1 MIVIMAGLPA
11 TGKSTLCGEL
21 ASRLSGTVLGKD
33 EIRSTLFSPNDIE
46 YSTEQDDFCMSIM
59 LQTAA
64 YILKRNP
71 GRIVFLDGRPF
82 SRRYQIEQV
91 IHQAEELQQP
101 WRILQCVCSD
111 ESARRRLEEQAK
123 SGGHPAAD
131 RDYQLYLRVKANFE
145 EITMPKEIID
155 TDQPVEACIEAAL
168 TYLSRR

>member
-11 TGKSTLCGEL
+11 TGKSTLCSEL
-21 ASRLSGTVLGKD
+21 AKRLSGTVLDKD
-33 EIRSTLFSPNDIE
+33 EIRLTLFSPNEIE
-46 YSTEQDDFCMSIM
+46 YSTDQDDFCMSIM

-64 YILKRNP
+64 YILKKNP
-71 GRIVFLDGRPF
+71 QRTVFLDGRPF

-91 IHQAEELQQP
+91 IREAEELKQS

-131 RDYQLYLRVKANFE
+131 RDYELYLRVKANFE
-145 EITMPKEIID
+145 EITMPKAIID
-155 TDQPVEACIEAAL
+155 TDQPLEACVHYAL
-168 TYLSRR
+168 SSLG

>member
-21 ASRLSGTVLGKD
+21 ASRLSGTVLDKD

-46 YSTEQDDFCMSIM
+46 YSTDQDDFCMSIM

-64 YILKRNP
+64 YILKKNP
-71 GRIVFLDGRPF
+71 QRTVFLDGRPF

-91 IHQAEELQQP
+91 IREAEELKQS

-131 RDYQLYLRVKANFE
+131 RDYALYLRVKANFE
-145 EITMPKEIID
+145 EITIPKTVID
-155 TDQPVEACIEAAL
+155 TDQPLEACVPYAL
-168 TYLSRR
+168 SSLG